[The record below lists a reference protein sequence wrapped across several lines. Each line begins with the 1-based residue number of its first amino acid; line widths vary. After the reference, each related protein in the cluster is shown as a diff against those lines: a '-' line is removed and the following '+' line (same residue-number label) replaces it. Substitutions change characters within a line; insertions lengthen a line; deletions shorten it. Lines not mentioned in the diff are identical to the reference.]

1 MLQTPEKC
9 QIMRNHKH
17 NGEEKDLFKLAKCLK
32 PLTNYTAANM
42 LNNIGNKHVHQH
54 YTFLNFH
61 TTHLYPLYEVFS

>member
-42 LNNIGNKHVHQH
+42 LNNIGN
-54 YTFLNFH
+54 
-61 TTHLYPLYEVFS
+61 